1 MYQQLETHCVSSPCC
16 WHPAAAT
23 VAVDAVDA
31 AVAAMVVVV
40 VVVIEVI
47 VAKTKN
53 KQKKK

>member
-31 AVAAMVVVV
+31 AVAAVVVV
-40 VVVIEVI
+40 VVVIIKVI
-47 VAKTKN
+47 VAKTK
-53 KQKKK
+53 K